1 MYCDHL
7 YGELQCTS
15 LCCVKMANNLQRVG
29 LGTCKHW
36 YQEIIK
42 VVTLYLNNLLLV
54 IDSLHRSEKGE
65 NEFIRT
71 TNSLSILLVKNRKSL
86 GPKWPRP
93 NLLPITSKFALWQ
106 RFSLNLM
113 HNSVVRRWGY
123 WSQTRRDYSF
133 ALIAILFPQ
142 LLRGTSKSG
151 KRWRKELS
159 MVRDLLLELSLTT
172 SRRMAV

>member
-1 MYCDHL
+1 
-7 YGELQCTS
+7 
-15 LCCVKMANNLQRVG
+15 MANNLQRLG

-36 YQEIIK
+36 YQAIIK

-54 IDSLHRSEKGE
+54 IDSLHLSENGG

-71 TNSLSILLVKNRKSL
+71 TCTCTNSLSILLVKSRKPL

-93 NLLPITSKFALWQ
+93 NLLPKTSKSALWQ
-106 RFSLNLM
+106 RFSLISM
-113 HNSVVRRWGY
+113 HNSIVRRWGN
-123 WSQTRRDYSF
+123 WSETRRDYSF

-142 LLRGTSKSG
+142 LLRRTSKSG

-159 MVRDLLLELSLTT
+159 MVRGLLSEPSLTT
-172 SRRMAV
+172 NRRMAV

>member
-1 MYCDHL
+1 
-7 YGELQCTS
+7 
-15 LCCVKMANNLQRVG
+15 MANNLQRLG

-36 YQEIIK
+36 YQAIIK

-54 IDSLHRSEKGE
+54 IDSLHLSENGGNK
-65 NEFIRT
+65 FIRT
-71 TNSLSILLVKNRKSL
+71 TNSLSILLVKSRKSHGL
-86 GPKWPRP
+86 KWPRP
-93 NLLPITSKFALWQ
+93 NLLPKTSKFALWQ
-106 RFSLNLM
+106 RFSLILM
-113 HNSVVRRWGY
+113 HNSIVRRWGN
-123 WSQTRRDYSF
+123 WSETRRDYSF

-159 MVRDLLLELSLTT
+159 MVRGLLLEPSLTT

>member
-1 MYCDHL
+1 
-7 YGELQCTS
+7 
-15 LCCVKMANNLQRVG
+15 MANNLQRLG
-29 LGTCKHW
+29 LGTCKHC

-54 IDSLHRSEKGE
+54 IDSLHLSENGG

-71 TNSLSILLVKNRKSL
+71 TCTCTCTNSLSILLVKSRKPLS
-86 GPKWPRP
+86 PKWPRP
-93 NLLPITSKFALWQ
+93 NLLPKTSKSALWQ
-106 RFSLNLM
+106 RFSLILM
-113 HNSVVRRWGY
+113 HNSIVRRWGN

-159 MVRDLLLELSLTT
+159 MVRGLLLEPSLTT
-172 SRRMAV
+172 NQRMAV